1 MGCRRESMAACDV
14 SINIPARR
22 LIEYGCKGVEGPRS
36 SGNRTVRVR
45 TPIVQCLGCRIIT
58 IGRERLT
65 ETSLISPTKRLYR
78 AAHRGQYTRWGR
90 LNRNTTTDHT
100 TDNLPILSL
109 LG

>member
-36 SGNRTVRVR
+36 SGNRTVRNTYGYMLAR
-45 TPIVQCLGCRIIT
+45 LLSIVQCLGCRIIT

-90 LNRNTTTDHT
+90 LKRTV
-100 TDNLPILSL
+100 L
-109 LG
+109 

>member
-36 SGNRTVRVR
+36 SGNRTVRVHVS
-45 TPIVQCLGCRIIT
+45 TPIEYCPVLARLGCRIIT

-90 LNRNTTTDHT
+90 LKRTV
-100 TDNLPILSL
+100 L
-109 LG
+109 